1 MSYILMRHIGRDMT
15 NQLIGYARTS
25 TVDQAASFEHQ
36 RRELERAGCT
46 KVFSEQVSAVSADR
60 PELTAALEYVR
71 EGDVLIATRLDRIAR
86 SVRDLS
92 EIVETLKSKG
102 VGLRILGTPI
112 DTTSAT
118 GELMLNM
125 LGAFSQFERS
135 LLLERQKIGIE
146 KAKADGR
153 YKGRKPTAMEK
164 RDEVMGLVSQGVP
177 KTEIA
182 RRVGIGRASV
192 YRIIKGMQDV
202 SEATEEAS

>member
-1 MSYILMRHIGRDMT
+1 MSA
-15 NQLIGYARTS
+15 QLIGYARTS
-25 TVDQAASFEHQ
+25 TIDQEASYEHQ
-36 RRELERAGCT
+36 RQELERAGCT
-46 KVFSEQVSAVSADR
+46 RVFAEQVSAVSADR
-60 PELTAALEYVR
+60 PELAAALDYVR
-71 EGDVLIATRLDRIAR
+71 GGDVLVATRLDRIAR

-92 EIVETLKSKG
+92 EIVETLKRKG

-135 LLLERQKIGIE
+135 LLLERQRIGIE

-164 RDEVMGLVSQGVP
+164 SGQVMELVRQGVP

-182 RRVGIGRASV
+182 KRVGIGRASV
-192 YRIIKGMQDV
+192 YRIID
-202 SEATEEAS
+202 EASA

>member
-1 MSYILMRHIGRDMT
+1 MT
-15 NQLIGYARTS
+15 SQLIGYARTS
-25 TVDQAASFEHQ
+25 TVDQEASYEHQ
-36 RRELERAGCT
+36 RQELERAGCT

-60 PELTAALEYVR
+60 PELTAALDYVR

-92 EIVETLKSKG
+92 EIVETLKAKG

-125 LGAFSQFERS
+125 LGSFAQFERS
-135 LLLERQKIGIE
+135 LLLERQRIGIE
-146 KAKADGR
+146 RAKLQGK
-153 YKGRKPTAMEK
+153 YKGRKPTAMDKSE
-164 RDEVMGLVSQGVP
+164 EVIKLVNEGVP

-182 RRVGIGRASV
+182 QRVGIGRASV
-192 YRIIKGMQDV
+192 YRIIR
-202 SEATEEAS
+202 EEGAQTTP